1 MWGIHFRRPLLGPPN
16 RFWTQFWEIPTEGK
30 GKKHQQKNVKDCASQ
45 ALPEKPNAGND
56 SIWSTC
62 GDERT
67 LPRLIDIKWWTS
79 RHVEKSRT
87 IIKSTSVKRKW
98 WRSYICKL
106 TKLLQAASG
115 GVRAI
120 PSSVGITLAMRGDY
134 IGRN

>member
-1 MWGIHFRRPLLGPPN
+1 M
-16 RFWTQFWEIPTEGK
+16 
-30 GKKHQQKNVKDCASQ
+30 KDCASQ
-45 ALPEKPNAGND
+45 ALPEKPNAGDD

-62 GDERT
+62 RDERT

-87 IIKSTSVKRKW
+87 TIKSTSVKRKW

-106 TKLLQAASG
+106 TKLLQAAAAAAASG